1 VFDCTATGHLF
12 RLGVLNVAYYF
23 SSVTV
28 SDWHKWISSMTVNCS
43 ELSFKIIQMNNF
55 LLTKFKVP
63 IGHCLHSE
71 TRTYIK
77 LNVSGS

>member
-1 VFDCTATGHLF
+1 MIG
-12 RLGVLNVAYYF
+12 
-23 SSVTV
+23 
-28 SDWHKWISSMTVNCS
+28 NCS
-43 ELSFKIIQMNNF
+43 EFSFKIIQMKNF

-77 LNVSGS
+77 LNVSGSYPHTLVLCDPLYRVIQEKSAIIWKR